1 MIRMLAVLVAIVV
14 GVLRLAAAE
23 DEKFVAHE
31 WGVMV
36 RSTVLEKPGGE
47 GFRRVAKVGEDP
59 EKGKTRGV
67 LAAPQELLGQLP
79 PFVIRHAS
87 AYTPRSEARAWNKPV
102 IHLYGKEGLS
112 VQIKILTPHG
122 RPLAYWPKP
131 KLLEE
136 TFWFMGSGT
145 TDAVGM
151 LWSGTLSKQAKNNPA
166 VAKAGHW
173 WLTARDVPGMYLNAE
188 GSSERFVFYEA
199 TAYQEPLITGSV
211 TAEAIELKNAHGT
224 PSGPVLVIVNT
235 GSKRGWAKIE
245 NVPAK
250 GSVNVSKED
259 LFKSDAGESK
269 LLEAC
274 RAQWEAFGMTQEEAR
289 AIVEIWKPD
298 LLESKGFL
306 MVSKMPGD
314 LFDKMFPL
322 EITPKPDARVR
333 AGVVFDSL
341 PGEAARIGWM
351 PELQKEMAAWGKD
364 LASEEFEVR
373 EKATQAFRKLGD
385 LAQPVLEKLAQSED
399 LNVSGA
405 AKRLLEA
412 LKPAPVASLPSH
424 SGRGSEAKLIK
435 EGNR

>member
-1 MIRMLAVLVAIVV
+1 MIRISALLLTVNLVATH
-14 GVLRLAAAE
+14 LAAE

-36 RSTVLEKPGGE
+36 RSTVLEKPGSGE
-47 GFRRVAKVGEDP
+47 GFRHVARAGEEG
-59 EKGKTRGV
+59 EKGKQRGV

-87 AYTPRSEARAWNKPV
+87 AYAPRSESRAWNKPV
-102 IHLYGKEGLS
+102 IHLYGKEGLP
-112 VQIKILTPHG
+112 VEIKILTPHG

-151 LWSGTLSKQAKNNPA
+151 QWSGALTKQPKNHLA
-166 VAKAGHW
+166 EAKAGHW
-173 WLTARDVPGMYLNAE
+173 WQNAREVPGMYLNMD

-199 TAYQEPLITGSV
+199 TAYQEPVVTGAV
-211 TAEAIELKNAHGT
+211 IADAVEIKNAYAA

-235 GSKRGWAKIE
+235 GTKRGWAKIE
-245 NVPAK
+245 DVPAK
-250 GSVNVSKED
+250 GSVKVSKED
-259 LFKSDAGESK
+259 LFKADAGEAK

-274 RAQWEAFGMTQEEAR
+274 RAQWEALGMTKEEAR

-298 LLESKGFL
+298 LLDSKGFL
-306 MVSKMPGD
+306 LVSKMPGP
-314 LFDKMFPL
+314 LFDGMFPL
-322 EITPKPDARVR
+322 EIAPKPDALVR

-351 PELQKEMAAWGKD
+351 PELQKEMEAWGKD

-373 EKATQAFRKLGD
+373 EKATQAFRKTGD
-385 LAQPVLEKLAQSED
+385 LAQPVLEKLAQAED
-399 LNVSGA
+399 LNISGV
-405 AKRLLEA
+405 AKRLLEG
-412 LKPAPVASLPSH
+412 LKPAPVNALPTH
-424 SGRGSEAKLIK
+424 FGRGSESKLIK
-435 EGNR
+435 DGAR